1 MVVQIALGIILAV
14 FVIGLITTTAALT
27 LSWVVERAEER
38 AHDAWVV
45 AQARE
50 LREARQRPDE

>member
-1 MVVQIALGIILAV
+1 MVVPIALGVILGV
-14 FVIGLITTTAALT
+14 FVIWLITGAAALIS
-27 LSWVVERAEER
+27 SWVVERAEER